1 MASLV
6 IIVISSL
13 TVKGFNLMTADLTPI
28 LPAESRATSAGCA
41 ACKNPEG
48 LDFDFEY
55 AFQPIVDFNAK
66 TIFAHEALIR
76 GPNGEGAHTIL
87 SQVNNDNRYRFDQAC
102 RVKAVKTAAELQLEG
117 LLSINFMPN
126 AVYQPELCI
135 RTTLE
140 AAKRYHFPASNI
152 IFEFTEQEIINDTK
166 HLLNIVSEYQKLG
179 FKTALDDFGA
189 GYAGLNLLA
198 RFQPDIIK
206 IDMELIRDI
215 DSSKARQAI
224 VKAITRM
231 CEELAVTVLAECV
244 ETRAERDVLLSY
256 GINLFQGYLF
266 CKPAFKAAGQV
277 DVDAWH

>member
-1 MASLV
+1 M
-6 IIVISSL
+6 
-13 TVKGFNLMTADLTPI
+13 TVDVTPV
-28 LPAESRATSAGCA
+28 LSDQVHEVAHGCA
-41 ACKNPEG
+41 ACKNPAG

-76 GPNGEGAHTIL
+76 GPNGEGAYSVL
-87 SQVNNDNRYRFDQAC
+87 SQVNNDNRYQFDQAC
-102 RVKAVKTAAELQLEG
+102 RLKAVKTAAELQLDG

-126 AVYQPELCI
+126 AVYRPELCI
-135 RTTLE
+135 RATLE
-140 AAKRYHFPASNI
+140 AAKRYSFPASNI

-166 HLLNIVSEYQKLG
+166 HLINIVSEYKKLG

-215 DSSKARQAI
+215 DTSKVRQTI

-231 CEELAVTVLAECV
+231 CEELGVTVLAECV
-244 ETRAERDVLLSY
+244 ETKAERDVLLNY

-266 CKPAFKAAGQV
+266 GKPAFRAAGK
-277 DVDAWH
+277 VDADAWL

>member
-1 MASLV
+1 M
-6 IIVISSL
+6 
-13 TVKGFNLMTADLTPI
+13 TVNVTPI
-28 LPAESRATSAGCA
+28 VSAQAHGASPGCA
-41 ACKNPEG
+41 ACKIPAG

-76 GPNGEGAHTIL
+76 GPNGESAYTIL
-87 SQVNNDNRYRFDQAC
+87 SQVNNDNRYQFDQAC
-102 RVKAVKTAAELQLEG
+102 RVKAVKTAAALQLDG
-117 LLSINFMPN
+117 FLSINFMPN
-126 AVYQPELCI
+126 AVYRPELCI

-140 AAKRYHFPASNI
+140 AAKLYNFPESKI
-152 IFEFTEQEIINDTK
+152 IFEFTEQEIIDDTK

-215 DSSKARQAI
+215 DSSKARQSI

-231 CEELAVTVLAECV
+231 CEELGVTVLAECV
-244 ETRAERDVLLSY
+244 ETKAERDVLLSY

-266 CKPAFKAAGQV
+266 SKPAFKAAGQV
-277 DVDAWH
+277 AADAWH